1 MLPSAASRKRFTAM
15 DGEVPVASPGK
26 LFARGF
32 RQTRAK
38 RELVDGKDL
47 FAALPRAKKVAVH
60 LPAAPDT
67 QLIMTGATGAALPRV
82 GEARDA
88 DELSGVPGAAETRLT
103 FDRQVRRH
111 TVALSQRVL
120 QPRRS
125 RGQRARAPYAP
136 TPLPP
141 ATEACPSH
149 PHASP
154 FPSAASVQTLP
165 DSDVES
171 DGDDD
176 GSSLV
181 CAQAL
186 TALVGHMRL
195 TALYLAL

>member
-1 MLPSAASRKRFTAM
+1 M

-67 QLIMTGATGAALPRV
+67 QPIMTGATGAALPRV

-88 DELSGVPGAAETRLT
+88 EGLCGSVPGAAETWLT

-111 TVALSQRVL
+111 IVALSQRVL

-136 TPLPP
+136 TLLPP
-141 ATEACPSH
+141 ATSACPSN

-181 CAQAL
+181 CAQAPYS
-186 TALVGHMRL
+186 V
-195 TALYLAL
+195 